1 MSCLRAHF
9 RPDTCQRRQ
18 SGRLVGDGM
27 RIVRGKSSWVRCAHA
42 GIVSLLSL
50 FMLAI
55 YVSAPAA
62 ALQPITVTPET
73 GHIEITTLGEAYEGR
88 GDSLTVDT
96 VAGGDGVS
104 GRMSVKA
111 VTAGTNPNW
120 IVFALTNPTDKAV
133 ELWLTADRYTLSGSG
148 IVWPDLDAR
157 RIEAVTPSIGFV
169 PSRINSDRADVFA
182 LTLEPGQTITYVA
195 ELSSERFA
203 RVHLWKPLDYEV
215 RFRERQ
221 LFNGIML
228 GLSVLTAL
236 FLTVIFAANHKLIF
250 PAAAL
255 FSWCVLAYLCVDF
268 GFFHKI
274 FNMKPED
281 NAVYRAA
288 AESAMAA
295 SLVMFLYAFLRLG
308 LTHGLIRM
316 LLVVWILAQLSLIA
330 VAAIDP
336 RLAATFA
343 RFSFLLIGGVG
354 GLATLYLAI
363 RGQDR
368 AMHLLPPWILFLVWI
383 FLAGVTLTG
392 RLSGDIFVS
401 ALIGGLV
408 LILLLIGFVVTQF
421 AFRSLEPLAG
431 LTPTDSQLRAIAVD
445 GARSAVWE
453 WSSRRDEIKTGDIVE
468 MALGLNPGEFAN
480 IKVEE
485 FLQHVHTADRE
496 RFRLS
501 LWSVQ
506 ERAGGKIR
514 SDFRM
519 RHMDGSYRW
528 FELEAAAVETGDR
541 RAVRCV
547 GLMRDITETK
557 MAKERLLKDAVHCK
571 LTGLPNRELLID
583 RLASAVLRAK
593 SGEKIRP
600 TIFFIDIDKFKRI
613 NDTLGYGVG
622 DSLLLNV
629 SRRLQRHIGPH
640 DTLARIGGDQFA
652 ILFIDQQDA
661 RELAGLAERVR
672 LSLRAPMRI
681 AGQEVVL
688 TGSLGIAIFDGGET
702 EHGDLLKEAEIAMY
716 RAKRTGNDRIEIF
729 RPEMRGE
736 PNERDLMEATLR
748 RAVEKDQVKVYYQPI
763 VHLPTEQLAGF
774 EALARLEHP
783 KLGLISPGAFISIAE
798 ESDLIVALGSRV
810 MNAAAAA
817 AAVWQKELPRLEDE
831 LFVSVNVSSRQVLK
845 PQLVQEV
852 RHLVGRSVLAKGTL
866 RLEITESLAMEN
878 PEHAIEILAQIQDA
892 GVKLALDDFGTGYS
906 SLAYLQ
912 RLPFDTIK
920 LDRELIKA
928 ADGGEEAASAIVR
941 AMVALSHELGKEVVA
956 EGIENADDVV
966 FLRAVGC
973 EYGQGYFYG
982 EPMSE
987 RDVIE
992 LLRIIRKSERKL
1004 QTHGFFKTKQRRN
1017 RKKPKNENSDAT
1029 LDGNVPLAA
1038 DRAASDTVSAANRNG
1053 AGPAGAGAMAAG
1065 GTRTDSDTP
1074 RGRPEALPQSTV
1086 RSRQQRASQPSA
1098 ARTPNSVASAGN
1110 GSAPPSGRPAPPP
1123 QHASAPIKSGPAV
1136 SPIHKGAGASPDA
1149 NSSAPPP
1156 SGARAGHGT
1165 GQSPGAV
1172 PGSGSRPGTGPG
1184 LMGTLVPKT
1193 GSGSPISRPTS
1204 GNGIGQSQPLNAS
1217 DRDPKTGGRQPS
1229 ALPAGTASRDMN
1241 AGRVPSGHG
1250 AAAPHRNA
1258 SSPTQPAPHPSSV
1271 STAGRAAG
1279 QSAAAPVAARSA
1291 QVISRGGENGS
1302 GSDGRGNGLR
1312 ADVDRRPISPTANSG
1327 GQRPAS
1333 KGADEAH
1340 ESGRTID
1347 FSTLPPGL
1355 AASLARLAEGTSAA
1369 APNPPLRK
1377 AAKKE

>member
-1 MSCLRAHF
+1 MSGLNAQRWVDMGQARHAGGAFAHGTCRRGLR
-9 RPDTCQRRQ
+9 RRLAN
-18 SGRLVGDGM
+18 GLD
-27 RIVRGKSSWVRCAHA
+27 WVRLGGFGFAA
-42 GIVSLLSL
+42 VLVL
-50 FMLAI
+50 FMLALLAP
-55 YVSAPAA
+55 APAA
-62 ALQPITVTPET
+62 AMTPIAVTPET
-73 GHIEITTLGEAYEGR
+73 DHIEITTLGEAYEGR
-88 GDSLTVDT
+88 GDALTVDT

-111 VTAGTNPNW
+111 ATAGTNPNW

-169 PSRINSDRADVFA
+169 PSRINSDRADIFA
-182 LTLEPGQTITYVA
+182 LTLEAGQTITYAA

-203 RVHLWKPLDYEV
+203 RVHLWKPLNYEV

-431 LTPTDSQLRAIAVD
+431 LAPTDSQLRAIAVD

-480 IKVEE
+480 IKVDE
-485 FLQHVHTADRE
+485 FLQHIHAADRE

-528 FELEAAAVETGDR
+528 FELEAAAVESGDR

-571 LTGLPNRELLID
+571 LTGLPNRELLND
-583 RLASAVLRAK
+583 RLSNAVLRAR
-593 SGEKIRP
+593 SGDKIRP

-613 NDTLGYGVG
+613 NDSLGYGVG

-629 SRRLQRHIGPH
+629 ARRLQRHIGPH
-640 DTLARIGGDQFA
+640 DTLARISGDQFA

-688 TGSLGIAIFDGGET
+688 TGSLGIAIFDGGEK

-716 RAKRTGNDRIEIF
+716 RAKRSGIDRIEIF

-736 PNERDLMEATLR
+736 PNERDFMEATLR
-748 RAVEKDQVKVYYQPI
+748 RAVEKDQVKVFYQPI
-763 VHLPTEQLAGF
+763 VYLPTEQLAGF

-783 KLGLISPGAFISIAE
+783 KLGLISPGSFISIAE

-810 MNAAAAA
+810 LNAAAAA

-845 PQLVQEV
+845 TQLVQET
-852 RHLVGRSVLAKGTL
+852 RHVIGKSALAKGTL

-878 PEHAIEILAQIQDA
+878 PEHAIEILTQIQDV

-928 ADGGEEAASAIVR
+928 AGGGEEAASAIVR
-941 AMVALSHELGKEVVA
+941 AMVALAHELGKDIVA
-956 EGIENADDVV
+956 EGIENAEDVV
-966 FLRAVGC
+966 FLRSIGC

-1017 RKKPKNENSDAT
+1017 RKKLKKDSSETGPDAT
-1029 LDGNVPLAA
+1029 APLAA
-1038 DRAASDTVSAANRNG
+1038 DGGVSDNASASSREGTGKPGAAVM
-1053 AGPAGAGAMAAG
+1053 AGAVGGAQSG
-1065 GTRTDSDTP
+1065 RP

-1086 RSRQQRASQPSA
+1086 RSRQQRPSQTAGA
-1098 ARTPNSVASAGN
+1098 AGAKP
-1110 GSAPPSGRPAPPP
+1110 PPSPARNGAGLAPAGRRPAPPQTTP
-1123 QHASAPIKSGPAV
+1123 AQQKNSPPLQPKPAV
-1136 SPIHKGAGASPDA
+1136 AAVA
-1149 NSSAPPP
+1149 
-1156 SGARAGHGT
+1156 SGARPPVPPQPPRSHSGNGVV
-1165 GQSPGAV
+1165 QNPGAV
-1172 PGSGSRPGTGPG
+1172 AKPVGAVDQKAGANVPVSRA
-1184 LMGTLVPKT
+1184 
-1193 GSGSPISRPTS
+1193 SP
-1204 GNGIGQSQPLNAS
+1204 GNGIGQAQSSNIEDRNSQ
-1217 DRDPKTGGRQPS
+1217 TGGRQARTLPPAADGRAPMAGRNAPGKNASPPPLNAGPPIQPAQKSSPVS
-1229 ALPAGTASRDMN
+1229 ARARATHQPTPPTPMNSARPTQLAANGGGNGNGMSRNGNPTPVDRGAALGPGN
-1241 AGRVPSGHG
+1241 AGRQGAAPKVVDSQEGHG
-1250 AAAPHRNA
+1250 
-1258 SSPTQPAPHPSSV
+1258 
-1271 STAGRAAG
+1271 G
-1279 QSAAAPVAARSA
+1279 Q
-1291 QVISRGGENGS
+1291 
-1302 GSDGRGNGLR
+1302 
-1312 ADVDRRPISPTANSG
+1312 
-1327 GQRPAS
+1327 
-1333 KGADEAH
+1333 
-1340 ESGRTID
+1340 ID

-1369 APNPPLRK
+1369 APGPQMKK
-1377 AAKKE
+1377 AAKKG